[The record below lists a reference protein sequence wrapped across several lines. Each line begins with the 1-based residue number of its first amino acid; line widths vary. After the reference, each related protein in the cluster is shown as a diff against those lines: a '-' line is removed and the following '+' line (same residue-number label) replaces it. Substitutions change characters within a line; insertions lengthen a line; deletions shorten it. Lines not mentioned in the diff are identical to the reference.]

1 MNEDLLTDLK
11 VAKRQFIDDLER
23 VVIEKKCS
31 YIDGIMILCE
41 RRKMDVEI
49 AASYIAS
56 DKLVKSKIQFEA
68 ENLNFLKKGARLP
81 I

>member
-1 MNEDLLTDLK
+1 MNDSNLSEIK
-11 VAKRQFIDDLER
+11 VIRKQFIDDLEKL
-23 VVIEKKCS
+23 VLENNCS
-31 YIDGIMILCE
+31 YIDGVVLLCE
-41 RRKMDVEI
+41 KKKIDIEV
-49 AASYIAS
+49 AALYINT

>member
-1 MNEDLLTDLK
+1 MNDSSLSEIK
-11 VAKRQFIDDLER
+11 VIRKQFIDDLEKL
-23 VVIEKKCS
+23 VLENSCS
-31 YIDGIMILCE
+31 YIEGVVLLCE
-41 RRKMDVEI
+41 RKKIDIE
-49 AASYIAS
+49 AAALYINT